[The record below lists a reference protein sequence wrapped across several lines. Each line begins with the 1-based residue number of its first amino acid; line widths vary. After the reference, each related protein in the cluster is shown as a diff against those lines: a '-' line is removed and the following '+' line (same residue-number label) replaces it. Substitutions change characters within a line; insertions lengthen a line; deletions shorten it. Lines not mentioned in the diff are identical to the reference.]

1 MNNTQQS
8 IAVRDQAPSS
18 GALDPL
24 PINRM
29 PDMECGGTAD
39 AVFDALPSI
48 MRIESLAHTLD
59 GGAILNRATLHHRQ
73 ASLCVE
79 WVTQRVDSRLHR
91 GGLVSIR
98 PAAKTRCQ
106 GGATRIQHLSTV
118 ERPVPFVNLFDTLLP
133 GWLKEPELAVRAAN
147 LWALL
152 PRPLAHLINAVLW
165 DSNRMHRFV
174 TGPSSLVGHHN
185 GFNGNFRHSIEVA
198 ENAHIQAQGNPVVS
212 GSLLVAGGL
221 LHDIGKAAEYRYDRQ
236 SKRFRLSDRGEL
248 IGHRNTLIEWLAIAR
263 ETGGVILDDG
273 TWLGLLHML
282 NAVRGAPDWI
292 GLRNPRSLE
301 ADLLSM
307 ADRLSGSEDL
317 HRRCAPPDNVTGFG
331 RYHPHLG
338 HRTYVTREVRP

>member
-1 MNNTQQS
+1 MNNRSLQS
-8 IAVRDQAPSS
+8 VVSETAVTAKD
-18 GALDPL
+18 DIVL
-24 PINRM
+24 PT
-29 PDMECGGTAD
+29 PCVSVMESAGTSN
-39 AVFDALPSI
+39 VILDALPSI
-48 MRIESLAHTLD
+48 MRIESLSRTLE
-59 GGAILNRATLHHRQ
+59 GGAVHNRATLHHRQ

-79 WVTQRVDSRLHR
+79 WITQQVDNRLHS

-106 GGATRIQHLSTV
+106 SGATRIQRLITV

-133 GWLKEPELAVRAAN
+133 SWLKEPELAVRVAN

-152 PRPLAHLINAVLW
+152 PRSLAHLVNAVLW
-165 DSNRMHRFV
+165 DSNRLHRFV
-174 TGPSSLVGHHN
+174 TGPSSLLGHHN
-185 GFNGNFRHSIEVA
+185 VFNGNFRHSIEVA
-198 ENAHIQAQGNPVVS
+198 ENAHIQAQGNRIVS

-221 LHDIGKAAEYRYDRQ
+221 LHDVGKAAEYRYDRQ

-263 ETGGVILDDG
+263 ATGGVILDDG

-307 ADRLSGSEDL
+307 ADRMSGSEDL
-317 HRRCAPPDNVTGFG
+317 HQRCAPADHVTGFG

-338 HRTYVTREVRP
+338 HRTYVTREMRP